1 MVRDKVSMFPELRAV
16 QIEVPRDVLEM
27 LEGSGEA
34 PAHQAGA
41 SFSTGCAHRRE
52 DPWESRATF
61 LMEPFGALPS
71 KVAEANLLK
80 NMVGRADSNRRP
92 LPCQK
97 TAGSAKVRGSRTRH
111 RTLWVGVWVG
121 NKHGGLAFLYLLIA
135 QINCSRSGFVRPSQS
150 F

>member
-34 PAHQAGA
+34 TAHQAGA

-80 NMVGRADSNRRP
+80 NMVG
-92 LPCQK
+92 PCGLEPQTSTVSTTYK
-97 TAGSAKVRGSRTRH
+97 A
-111 RTLWVGVWVG
+111 VGDCQVLD
-121 NKHGGLAFLYLLIA
+121 NT
-135 QINCSRSGFVRPSQS
+135 Q
-150 F
+150 